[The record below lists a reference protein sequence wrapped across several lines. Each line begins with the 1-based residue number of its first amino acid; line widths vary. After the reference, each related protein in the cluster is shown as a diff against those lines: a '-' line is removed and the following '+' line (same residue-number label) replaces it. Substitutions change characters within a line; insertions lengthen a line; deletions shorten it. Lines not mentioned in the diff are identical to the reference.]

1 MLHVADTGAHS
12 TGWTLGGELPGE
24 DKFQSD
30 NPIIANNANIG
41 DKNFSEHLLAHK
53 PGSSLIWVDIGLMFG
68 RDRRVPSGDED

>member
-1 MLHVADTGAHS
+1 MRTQQV
-12 TGWTLGGELPGE
+12 GELPGE

-53 PGSSLIWVDIGLMFG
+53 AGSSLIWVDIGLMLG